1 VYGNHSHSQ
10 LVKNFSDEKADR
22 PRTLSGA
29 MLFIRGFA
37 ATFSIE
43 VAAPATA
50 RSTAT
55 NQSHPAPA
63 VAMCYGVAGACRY
76 ISKTVAC
83 LNPI

>member
-1 VYGNHSHSQ
+1 
-10 LVKNFSDEKADR
+10 VKNFSDEKADR

-37 ATFSIE
+37 APT
-43 VAAPATA
+43 TA
-50 RSTAT
+50 RSTGT

-63 VAMCYGVAGACRY
+63 VAMYYGVAGGCRY
-76 ISKTVAC
+76 IFKTVAC